1 MGAYLYTN
9 VASLAA
15 QRNLANSQDM
25 LKVSTERLS
34 SGKRINSAKDDAAGA
49 GISKRF
55 TGNVQ
60 GLRQGV
66 RNAADGAAMADA
78 GEAALEQIAQMTL
91 RIRELGVQAQ
101 NETYSTSDLTNIN
114 NEVQSLY
121 AGITGLA
128 TNAKYNSIGLL
139 DGSAGITGGK
149 TIKYTDEVGGGT
161 ITITTAKDFKVGAEV
176 AAIAATPITDKAT
189 ASTMVTTADTL
200 LTAIATARSDFSK
213 ASVTL
218 GYVGAAQ
225 SALAEAVDSARS
237 RIEDTDYAAETAKM
251 TRNQILQQAATA
263 ALAQANAMPNTI
275 LSLIK

>member
-34 SGKRINSAKDDAAGA
+34 SGKRINSAKDDSAGA
-49 GISKRF
+49 GIAKRF

-66 RNAADGAAMADA
+66 RNAQDGAAMADA
-78 GEAALEQIAQMTL
+78 GEAALEQMAQMAL

-101 NETYSTSDLTNIN
+101 NGTYSVKDITNIN
-114 NEVQSLY
+114 AEIQSLKD
-121 AGITGLA
+121 GITGLA
-128 TNAKYNSIGLL
+128 TNAKYNGVTLL
-139 DGSAGITGGK
+139 KGGFSSNVV
-149 TIKYTDEVGGGT
+149 YTDEAAS
-161 ITITTAKDFKVGAEV
+161 ITVSTAKDFSA
-176 AAIAATPITDKAT
+176 
-189 ASTMVTTADTL
+189 VTV
-200 LTAIATARSDFSK
+200 TAITAVGSGSGTVTEANTILDDIAVARSDFAK
-213 ASVTL
+213 ASTTL
-218 GYVGAAQ
+218 GYVASAQ
-225 SALAEAVDSARS
+225 SALAEAVDSARG

>member
-15 QRNLANSQDM
+15 QRNLATSQDM

-34 SGKRINSAKDDAAGA
+34 SGKRINSAKDDAAGV
-49 GISKRF
+49 GIAKRF

-66 RNAADGAAMADA
+66 RNAQDGAAMADA
-78 GEAALEQIAQMTL
+78 GEAALEQMALMAL

-101 NETYSTSDLTNIN
+101 NGTYSASDWTNIN
-114 NEVQSLY
+114 NEVQAIT
-121 AGITGLA
+121 AGMTGLA
-128 TNAKYNSIGLL
+128 TNAKYNNIALL
-139 DGSAGITGGK
+139 DGSFSVNV
-149 TIKYTDEVGGGT
+149 KYTDESTGGGT
-161 ITITTAKDFKVGAEV
+161 TGASLGVITVGTAQVFTALTVTA
-176 AAIAATPITDKAT
+176 ITDTGT
-189 ASTMVTTADTL
+189 AASAVTMADGF
-200 LTAIATARSDFSK
+200 LTSIATARSDFSK

-218 GYVGAAQ
+218 GYVSAAQ

>member
-1 MGAYLYTN
+1 
-9 VASLAA
+9 
-15 QRNLANSQDM
+15 M
-25 LKVSTERLS
+25 LKTSTERLS
-34 SGKRINSAKDDAAGA
+34 SGKRINSAKDDAAGV

-66 RNAADGAAMADA
+66 RNAQDGSAMADA
-78 GEAALEQIAQMTL
+78 GEAALEQMALMAL

-101 NETYSTSDLTNIN
+101 NGTYSASDWTNID
-114 NEVQSLY
+114 NEIQAIVS
-121 AGITGLA
+121 GMTGLA
-128 TNAKYNSIGLL
+128 TNAKYNNITLL
-139 DGSAGITGGK
+139 DGSFSVNV
-149 TIKYTDEVGGGT
+149 KYTDESAGAAGAGQTVGVITVGT
-161 ITITTAKDFKVGAEV
+161 GKAFTGITVGNVTSAGA
-176 AAIAATPITDKAT
+176 AAIA
-189 ASTMVTTADTL
+189 VTTADQF
-200 LTAIATARSDFSK
+200 LTDIATARSDFSK

-218 GYVGAAQ
+218 GYVSAAQ

-237 RIEDTDYAAETAKM
+237 RIEDTDYAAETAQM

>member
-15 QRNLANSQDM
+15 QRNLAASQDM
-25 LKVSTERLS
+25 LKTSTERLS
-34 SGKRINSAKDDAAGA
+34 SGKRINSAKDDAAGV

-66 RNAADGAAMADA
+66 RNAQDGSAMADA
-78 GEAALEQIAQMTL
+78 GEAALEQMALMAL

-101 NETYSTSDLTNIN
+101 NGTYSASDWTNID
-114 NEVQSLY
+114 NEIQAIVS
-121 AGITGLA
+121 GMTGLA
-128 TNAKYNSIGLL
+128 TNAKYNNITLL
-139 DGSAGITGGK
+139 DGSFSVNV
-149 TIKYTDEVGGGT
+149 KYTDESAGAAGAGATVGVITVGT
-161 ITITTAKDFKVGAEV
+161 GKAFTGITVGNVTSAAA
-176 AAIAATPITDKAT
+176 AAIA
-189 ASTMVTTADTL
+189 VTTADQF
-200 LTAIATARSDFSK
+200 LTDIATARSDFSK

-218 GYVGAAQ
+218 GYVSAAQ

-237 RIEDTDYAAETAKM
+237 RIEDTDYAAETAQM

>member
-15 QRNLANSQDM
+15 QRNLATSQDM

-34 SGKRINSAKDDAAGA
+34 SGKRINSAKDDAAGV
-49 GISKRF
+49 GIAKRF

-66 RNAADGAAMADA
+66 RNAQDGAAMADA
-78 GEAALEQIAQMTL
+78 GEAALEQMALMAL

-101 NETYSTSDLTNIN
+101 NGTYSASDWTNID
-114 NEVQSLY
+114 NEIQALV
-121 AGITGLA
+121 GGMTGLA
-128 TNAKYNSIGLL
+128 TNAKYNNITLL
-139 DGSAGITGGK
+139 DGSFSVNV
-149 TIKYTDEVGGGT
+149 KYTDESTGAAGAGATVGV
-161 ITITTAKDFKVGAEV
+161 IAVTTTQSFTALTV
-176 AAIAATPITDKAT
+176 ATVDSAATAAT
-189 ASTMVTTADTL
+189 AVTVADAF
-200 LTAIATARSDFSK
+200 LTSIATARSDFSK

-218 GYVGAAQ
+218 GYVSSAQ

>member
-15 QRNLANSQDM
+15 QRNLATSQDM

-34 SGKRINSAKDDAAGA
+34 SGKRINSAKDDAAGV

-55 TGNVQ
+55 AGNVQ

-66 RNAADGAAMADA
+66 RNAQDGAAMADA
-78 GEAALEQIAQMTL
+78 GEAALEQMAQMAL

-101 NETYSTSDLTNIN
+101 NGTYSASDWTNID
-114 NEVQSLY
+114 NEVQALV
-121 AGITGLA
+121 GGMTGLA
-128 TNAKYNSIGLL
+128 TNAKYNNITLL
-139 DGSAGITGGK
+139 DGSFSVNV
-149 TIKYTDEVGGGT
+149 KYTDESTGAAGAGATVGVIAVTTTQSFTAMAVAT
-161 ITITTAKDFKVGAEV
+161 ISSATS
-176 AAIAATPITDKAT
+176 AATA
-189 ASTMVTTADTL
+189 VTVADAF
-200 LTAIATARSDFSK
+200 LTQIATARSDFSK

-218 GYVGAAQ
+218 GYVSAAQ

>member
-15 QRNLANSQDM
+15 QRNLATSQDM

-49 GISKRF
+49 GIAKRF

-66 RNAADGAAMADA
+66 RNAQDGSAMADA
-78 GEAALEQIAQMTL
+78 GEAALEQMALMAL

-101 NETYSTSDLTNIN
+101 NGTYSASDWTNID
-114 NEVQSLY
+114 NEVQ
-121 AGITGLA
+121 AIVGGMTGLA
-128 TNAKYNSIGLL
+128 TNAKYNNITLL
-139 DGSAGITGGK
+139 DGSFSVNV
-149 TIKYTDEVGGGT
+149 KYTDESAGTNGQSLGT
-161 ITITTAKDFKVGAEV
+161 ITVGTSQSFTAISV
-176 AAIAATPITDKAT
+176 ANISNAATA
-189 ASTMVTTADTL
+189 AAAVTTADTF
-200 LTAIATARSDFSK
+200 LTNIATARSDFSK

-218 GYVGAAQ
+218 GYVSAAQ

>member
-15 QRNLANSQDM
+15 QRNLATSQDM

-34 SGKRINSAKDDAAGA
+34 SGKRINSAKDDAAGV
-49 GISKRF
+49 GIAKRF

-66 RNAADGAAMADA
+66 RNAQDGAAMADA
-78 GEAALEQIAQMTL
+78 GEAALEQMALMAL

-101 NETYSTSDLTNIN
+101 NGTYSASDWTNID
-114 NEVQSLY
+114 NEIQALV
-121 AGITGLA
+121 GGMTGLA
-128 TNAKYNSIGLL
+128 TNAKYNNITLL
-139 DGSAGITGGK
+139 DGSFSVNV
-149 TIKYTDEVGGGT
+149 KYTDESTGAAGAGATVGV
-161 ITITTAKDFKVGAEV
+161 IAVTTTQSFTALTVATVDSAAA
-176 AAIAATPITDKAT
+176 AAIA
-189 ASTMVTTADTL
+189 VTVADTF
-200 LTAIATARSDFSK
+200 LTSIATARSDFSK

-218 GYVGAAQ
+218 GYVSSAQ

>member
-15 QRNLANSQDM
+15 QRNLATSQDM
-25 LKVSTERLS
+25 LKTSTERLS
-34 SGKRINSAKDDAAGA
+34 SGKRINSAKDDAAGV
-49 GISKRF
+49 GIAKRF

-78 GEAALEQIAQMTL
+78 GEAALEQMALMAL

-101 NETYSTSDLTNIN
+101 NGTYSASDWLNID
-114 NEVQSLY
+114 NEVQALV

-128 TNAKYNSIGLL
+128 TNAKYNNITLL
-139 DGSAGITGGK
+139 DSSFSVNV
-149 TIKYTDEVGGGT
+149 KYTDESGSAGGGSTAGVILVGTTQQFTSRTVAT
-161 ITITTAKDFKVGAEV
+161 INNPNS
-176 AAIAATPITDKAT
+176 AANA
-189 ASTMVTTADTL
+189 VTTADTF
-200 LTAIATARSDFSK
+200 LTDIATARSDFSK

-218 GYVGAAQ
+218 GYVSAAQ

-237 RIEDTDYAAETAKM
+237 RIEDTDYAAETAQM

>member
-34 SGKRINSAKDDAAGA
+34 SGKRVNSAKDDAAGA
-49 GISKRF
+49 GIAKRF

-66 RNAADGAAMADA
+66 RNAQDGAAMADA
-78 GEAALEQIAQMTL
+78 GEAALEQMALMSL

-101 NETYSTSDLTNIN
+101 NGTYSASDWVNIN
-114 NEVQSLY
+114 NEVQALV
-121 AGITGLA
+121 GGMTGLA
-128 TNAKYNSIGLL
+128 ANAKYNNITLL
-139 DGSAGITGGK
+139 DGSFSVNV
-149 TIKYTDEVGGGT
+149 KYTDESAGASGAGATLGVINVGTTQTFTALAVAT
-161 ITITTAKDFKVGAEV
+161 ISD
-176 AAIAATPITDKAT
+176 AATAAT
-189 ASTMVTTADTL
+189 AVTTADDF
-200 LTAIATARSDFSK
+200 LTSIATARSDFSK

-218 GYVGAAQ
+218 GYVSAAQ
-225 SALAEAVDSARS
+225 AALAEAVDSARS

>member
-15 QRNLANSQDM
+15 QRNLATSQDM

-34 SGKRINSAKDDAAGA
+34 SGKRINSAKDDAAGV

-66 RNAADGAAMADA
+66 RNAQDGAAMADA
-78 GEAALEQIAQMTL
+78 GEAALEQMALMAL

-101 NETYSTSDLTNIN
+101 NGTYSASDWTNIN
-114 NEVQSLY
+114 NEVQSLV
-121 AGITGLA
+121 GGMTGLA
-128 TNAKYNSIGLL
+128 TNAKYNNITLL
-139 DGSAGITGGK
+139 DGSFSVNV
-149 TIKYTDEVGGGT
+149 KYTDESAGTGGESLGT
-161 ITITTAKDFKVGAEV
+161 IAVGTTQSFTGIAVTAV
-176 AAIAATPITDKAT
+176 SNAATA
-189 ASTMVTTADTL
+189 AGAVTMADSF
-200 LTAIATARSDFSK
+200 LTNIATARSDFSK

-218 GYVGAAQ
+218 GYVSAAQ

>member
-15 QRNLANSQDM
+15 QRNLATSQDM

-34 SGKRINSAKDDAAGA
+34 SGKRINSAKDDAAGV
-49 GISKRF
+49 GIAKRF

-66 RNAADGAAMADA
+66 RNAQDGAAMADA
-78 GEAALEQIAQMTL
+78 GEAALEQMAQMAL

-101 NETYSTSDLTNIN
+101 NGTYSASDWTNID
-114 NEVQSLY
+114 NEVQALV
-121 AGITGLA
+121 GGMTGLA
-128 TNAKYNSIGLL
+128 TNAKYNNITLL
-139 DGSAGITGGK
+139 DGSFSVNV
-149 TIKYTDEVGGGT
+149 KYTDESTGAAGAGATVGVIAVTTTQSFTAMAVAT
-161 ITITTAKDFKVGAEV
+161 ISSATS
-176 AAIAATPITDKAT
+176 AATA
-189 ASTMVTTADTL
+189 VTVADAF
-200 LTAIATARSDFSK
+200 LTQIATARSDFSK

-218 GYVGAAQ
+218 GYVSAAQ

>member
-15 QRNLANSQDM
+15 QRNLSNSQDM
-25 LKVSTERLS
+25 LKTSTERLS
-34 SGKRINSAKDDAAGA
+34 SGKRINSAKDDSAGV

-55 TGNVQ
+55 AGNVQ

-66 RNAADGAAMADA
+66 RNAQDGAAMADA

-91 RIRELGVQAQ
+91 RIRELSVQAQ
-101 NETYSTSDLTNIN
+101 NETYSTADLSNIN
-114 NEVQSLY
+114 AEVQSLY

-139 DGSAGITGGK
+139 DGNAAILAGK
-149 TIKYTDEVGGGT
+149 TIKYTDETGAGT
-161 ITITTAKDFKVGAEV
+161 ITISATKNFATGAEV
-176 AAIAATPITDKAT
+176 AAIAAGAITDKTT
-189 ASTMVTTADTL
+189 ASAMTTTADTL
-200 LTAIATARSDFSK
+200 LAAVSTARSDFSK

-218 GYVGAAQ
+218 GYVSAAQ

-237 RIEDTDYAAETAKM
+237 RIEDTDYAAETAAM

>member
-15 QRNLANSQDM
+15 QRNLATSQDM
-25 LKVSTERLS
+25 LKTSTERLS
-34 SGKRINSAKDDAAGA
+34 SGKRINSAKDDAAGV
-49 GISKRF
+49 GIAKRF

-78 GEAALEQIAQMTL
+78 GEAALEQMALMAL

-101 NETYSTSDLTNIN
+101 NGTYSASDWLNID
-114 NEVQSLY
+114 NEVQALV

-128 TNAKYNSIGLL
+128 TNAKYNNITLL
-139 DGSAGITGGK
+139 DSSFSVNV
-149 TIKYTDEVGGGT
+149 KYTDESASAGGGAT
-161 ITITTAKDFKVGAEV
+161 AGVILVGTTQQFTARSVASITNATTA
-176 AAIAATPITDKAT
+176 
-189 ASTMVTTADTL
+189 ASAVTTADTF
-200 LTAIATARSDFSK
+200 LTDIATARSDFSK

-218 GYVGAAQ
+218 GYVSAAQ

-237 RIEDTDYAAETAKM
+237 RIEDTDYAAETAQM

>member
-15 QRNLANSQDM
+15 QRNLATSQDM

-34 SGKRINSAKDDAAGA
+34 SGKRINSAKDDAAGV
-49 GISKRF
+49 GIAKRF

-66 RNAADGAAMADA
+66 RNAQDGAAMADA
-78 GEAALEQIAQMTL
+78 GEAALEQMALMAL

-101 NETYSTSDLTNIN
+101 NGTYSASDWTNID
-114 NEVQSLY
+114 NEVQ
-121 AGITGLA
+121 AIVGGMTGLA
-128 TNAKYNSIGLL
+128 TNAKYNNITLL
-139 DGSAGITGGK
+139 DGSFSVNV
-149 TIKYTDEVGGGT
+149 KYTDESAGTNGQSLGT
-161 ITITTAKDFKVGAEV
+161 ITVGTAQSFTAISV
-176 AAIAATPITDKAT
+176 ATISTAATA
-189 ASTMVTTADTL
+189 ASAVTMADTF
-200 LTAIATARSDFSK
+200 LTNIATARSDFSK

-218 GYVGAAQ
+218 GYVSAAQ

>member
-15 QRNLANSQDM
+15 QRNLATSQDM

-34 SGKRINSAKDDAAGA
+34 SGKRINSAKDDAAGV

-55 TGNVQ
+55 AGNVQ

-66 RNAADGAAMADA
+66 RNAQDGAAMADA
-78 GEAALEQIAQMTL
+78 GEAALEQMAQMAL

-101 NETYSTSDLTNIN
+101 NGTYSASDWTNID
-114 NEVQSLY
+114 NEIQALV
-121 AGITGLA
+121 GGMTGLA
-128 TNAKYNSIGLL
+128 TNAKYNNITLL
-139 DGSAGITGGK
+139 DGSFSVNV
-149 TIKYTDEVGGGT
+149 KYTDESTGAAGAGATVGV
-161 ITITTAKDFKVGAEV
+161 IAVTTTQSFTAMAV
-176 AAIAATPITDKAT
+176 ATVSSAAAAATA
-189 ASTMVTTADTL
+189 VTVADAF
-200 LTAIATARSDFSK
+200 LTQIATARSDFSK

-218 GYVGAAQ
+218 GYVSAAQ

>member
-15 QRNLANSQDM
+15 QRNLATSQDM

-34 SGKRINSAKDDAAGA
+34 SGKRINSAKDDAAGV

-66 RNAADGAAMADA
+66 RNAQDGAAMADA
-78 GEAALEQIAQMTL
+78 GEAALEQMAQMAL

-101 NETYSTSDLTNIN
+101 NGTYSASDWTNID
-114 NEVQSLY
+114 NEVQALV
-121 AGITGLA
+121 GGMTGLA
-128 TNAKYNSIGLL
+128 SNAKYNNITLL
-139 DGSAGITGGK
+139 DGAFSQ
-149 TIKYTDEVGGGT
+149 TIKYTDESTGGGVAGAALGT
-161 ITITTAKDFKVGAEV
+161 ITVGDGAGTDFTGLSVTAITSAGTA
-176 AAIAATPITDKAT
+176 
-189 ASTMVTTADTL
+189 ASAVVSADTF
-200 LTAIATARSDFSK
+200 LTQIASARSTFSK

-218 GYVGAAQ
+218 GYVSSAQ